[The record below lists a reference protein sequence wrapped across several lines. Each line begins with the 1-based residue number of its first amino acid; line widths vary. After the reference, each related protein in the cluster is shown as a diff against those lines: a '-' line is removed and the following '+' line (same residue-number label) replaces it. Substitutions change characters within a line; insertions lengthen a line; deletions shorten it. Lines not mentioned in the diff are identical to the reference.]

1 MSDARTTFIKELFQS
16 LSTEHY
22 LAVKYILDRPEMLP
36 LGSDLDLLMEEA
48 LITKVHQYCI
58 EHPLVMSWRKSQQQ
72 ERTTLKLY
80 LIDGGFLK
88 LDLLRE
94 LCRKNL
100 CYLPSENL
108 YAYALEKNGVKTYH
122 PLHLFEHVILYY
134 FLNGSGIPNQYLAYF
149 QGLPKAISSVLL
161 PYFNQ
166 KYGTEFVHF
175 EELRSASSTSKKRLR
190 QQLKKLPE
198 NQLPQQLKRV
208 AALVMS
214 RCTETSASWGK
225 IITFS
230 GVDGAGKT
238 TLLLELKQRLIE
250 QHDCKVIVLRHRPGL
265 LPILS
270 AWRYGKKGAEAR
282 SMAQLPRQ
290 GNNQHKLGSIIRFMY
305 YFLDYLIGQ
314 WWVQLRYCSQGY
326 IVIYDRYYFDFMA
339 DARRSNLQLSHF
351 WPRQLYRLLR
361 APQLNLFLYAD
372 AEVILKRKQEL
383 AFSTIEELTSS
394 YKQLFTQ
401 LKQKSGA
408 SYQLLK
414 NEDQARSMKEIM
426 QWYNQQIA

>member
-16 LSTEHY
+16 ISTEHY
-22 LAVKYILDRPEMLP
+22 LSVKYILDQPEL
-36 LGSDLDLLMEEA
+36 LSLRSDLDLLMEEP
-48 LITKVHQYCI
+48 LIAKVHHFCTK
-58 EHPLVMSWRKSQQQ
+58 HPLVISLRKEQQQ
-72 ERTTLKLY
+72 ERTTIKLY

-94 LCRKNL
+94 LCRKTL

-108 YAYALEKNGVKTYH
+108 YKYAIESNGVKTYH
-122 PLHLFEHVILYY
+122 PLHLFEHVVLYY

-149 QGLPKAISSVLL
+149 QDLPKAINSVLL

-166 KYGTEFVHF
+166 KYGTKFTYF
-175 EELRSASSTSKKRLR
+175 EELTNASHTIKKQLI

-198 NQLPQQLKRV
+198 NQLHQQLKR
-208 AALVMS
+208 AASLVLS
-214 RCTETSASWGK
+214 RCTGTCSSWGK

-238 TLLLELKQRLIE
+238 TLLLDLKQRLVE

-270 AWRYGKKGAEAR
+270 AWSYGKKGAEAR

-290 GNNQHKLGSIIRFMY
+290 GNNQHKLGSAIRFMY

-339 DARRSNLQLSHF
+339 DARRSNIQLSHF
-351 WPRQLYRLLR
+351 WPRQLYRFLL
-361 APQLNLFLYAD
+361 APQLNVFLYAD
-372 AEVILKRKQEL
+372 AEMILNRKQEL
-383 AFSTIEELTSS
+383 EHATIEELTSS

-408 SYQLLK
+408 SYQLIK